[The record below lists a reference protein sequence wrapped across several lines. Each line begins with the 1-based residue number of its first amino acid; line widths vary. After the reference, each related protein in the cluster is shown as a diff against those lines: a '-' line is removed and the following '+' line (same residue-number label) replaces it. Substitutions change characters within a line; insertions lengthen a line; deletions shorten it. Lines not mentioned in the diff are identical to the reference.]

1 MCTWNLRKTRHSDA
15 GWWQQTID
23 GYTLL
28 AFLPFLV
35 VAPTLGLVLS
45 RKVARTWLLL
55 SLAIASMGAI
65 FAITIG
71 GRMLKLTS
79 WGRGD
84 FVLSWLF
91 DSASWAHV
99 LESDRTWVL
108 NAVLFVP
115 AECLLTLTTGR
126 AWITVM
132 SLSAFSLVIEMVQ
145 RWTRLGVADV
155 SDLVANIVGTAA
167 GTAIAVAMLRNA
179 RSDAVPEE
187 ITATDQT

>member
-1 MCTWNLRKTRHSDA
+1 M
-15 GWWQQTID
+15 
-23 GYTLL
+23 
-28 AFLPFLV
+28 
-35 VAPTLGLVLS
+35 
-45 RKVARTWLLL
+45 
-55 SLAIASMGAI
+55 
-65 FAITIG
+65 
-71 GRMLKLTS
+71 
-79 WGRGD
+79 
-84 FVLSWLF
+84 LSWLF

-115 AECLLTLTTGR
+115 AGCLLTLTTGR

-132 SLSAFSLVIEMVQ
+132 SLSAFSLVIEVVQ

-179 RSDAVPEE
+179 RSDAVPEK